1 MRKNKLYNR
10 RDINIFAKGEGWT
23 NQGWYTP
30 EYKMTLGGGVAID
43 SEGNPI
49 YEGSHLSTAGGLAL
63 GATAASGILGGLAG
77 ENETGVGNALKGIGQ
92 VASVLPGPYGAA
104 ISMGLQAVGSLTDA
118 AFGSNIDE
126 AKVAEIKNRAIN
138 QATQEFSHSS
148 NEDLLAQNQAMTML
162 GDVSRGDVGS
172 DGRVANKAKKKAR
185 ELSYLNQ
192 EANKSMVNNFG
203 NAVDTVAQ
211 NNFFRSIDTGNN
223 ILAFGGNIFDDG
235 GKYIP
240 SNYIINFIKNKE
252 GFKGKTYKDGKGID
266 TIGYGFT
273 DPNLLKKYVG
283 KEMSKKDAEVQLRKE
298 LNSRIKVLEN
308 TVPNWEIL
316 PQDSRDAL
324 LSYHYNFPISEK
336 SSPKLFKAL
345 REQNWHEAAKQID
358 AGINDKDNPGLRIR
372 REEEQKLFK
381 RGFVPERKNPN
392 ESITQYPDVLRTN
405 IPPVISPVYVG
416 PKKIQMPTFDSFQ
429 EGEEPAV
436 STNVLNLPTLDQAYR
451 GLYPQGGLGDYLYN
465 KDNSGGMITPAQ
477 FLDMIH
483 SKKFGGE
490 LQTQGAEFPG
500 MMTYIENGGTHEE
513 NPLGGVPVGVD
524 PQGTPN
530 LVEEGETI
538 FNDYVFSN
546 RLEVPKEVKKVL
558 GLRGKKKY
566 TFAEASKYLNKEAE
580 ERPNDQIS
588 ENGLEDSLSKLM
600 GIQEIVKQNNEQ
612 NMMAEGGNIHIA
624 ENKKGTFTAAATRH
638 YMGVQEFANKVLAN
652 KDNYSPAMVK
662 KANFARNFGGHKKE
676 EGGNLYPDGSWM
688 NTLRA
693 YNYGNN
699 DLNWNFNNWMNPW
712 SNPIWEYTKPGNTNN
727 HYVPI
732 DISRDQ
738 VIKAENQKNYQD
750 FIKAMNLDATEV
762 DPNEVAKAYMNFYDS
777 KVTNPG
783 NKFYTDGTLRS
794 DWRDYAKRIM
804 TDHIAGIG
812 HSMAAREGKRYFYT
826 DPTTGNKVFVATP
839 ENLNNYII
847 GEGVLNTEDPRWTDY
862 EIKGLAEGVTPQAA
876 PSPDDTGVQT
886 EETVV
891 NNNQEPL
898 RDYPEYLRY
907 APTVLSGLGVLTDT
921 LGLTNRPDYTLSRGL
936 SNLAGNTRYRPINY
950 TPVGEYLTYKPVDTV
965 KQAIDQRAAH
975 QAVARNLM
983 NISGGNRG
991 TLAAGLL
998 ANNYQDVVNSGNA
1011 IFNANLGNRKT
1022 EEGVGTF
1029 NRGTDTTNAQGSL
1042 SAQQA
1047 NQNAY
1052 MNAQQQRNA
1061 LYAAALEA
1069 REKERALSFANR
1081 NANLLQFTNNLG
1093 EIGREN
1099 WAQNRLNWLI
1109 RNGYY
1114 RRYNDVISTPIKKK
1128 SKEGKTSKIK
1138 EPVYY
1143 TNFAEWAFNRM
1154 NGGKLNRKKNK

>member
-10 RDINIFAKGEGWT
+10 RDINIFAKGGGWT
-23 NQGWYTP
+23 DQGWYTP
-30 EYKMTLGGGVAID
+30 EYKMTSGGGVAID
-43 SEGNPI
+43 ENGNPI

-63 GATAASGILGGLAG
+63 GATVAGGITGGLAG

-104 ISMGLQAVGSLTDA
+104 ISQGLQTVGNLYNAS
-118 AFGSNIDE
+118 FGSNIDE

-148 NEDLLAQNQAMTML
+148 NEDLLAQNQSMTML

-172 DGRVANKAKKKAR
+172 DGWFANKAKKKAR

-223 ILAFGGNIFDDG
+223 ILAFGGNIFGTG
-235 GKYIP
+235 GETMTKR
-240 SNYIINFIKNKE
+240 
-252 GFKGKTYKDGKGID
+252 
-266 TIGYGFT
+266 
-273 DPNLLKKYVG
+273 
-283 KEMSKKDAEVQLRKE
+283 A
-298 LNSRIKVLEN
+298 
-308 TVPNWEIL
+308 
-316 PQDSRDAL
+316 A
-324 LSYHYNFPISEK
+324 PIYQR
-336 SSPKLFKAL
+336 F
-345 REQNWHEAAKQID
+345 ID
-358 AGINDKDNPGLRIR
+358 AGISPIAASGVLGNMALESSLNPKASNKTHWGYLQNDSTIHDHLKKYYNGDSHESQVQFIIDGLQGKLKGNNTSVGKMIQSRFNRYNKAVKDSVDPQYAAEMWDKYYEISGGQALN
-372 REEEQKLFK
+372 K
-381 RGFVPERKNPN
+381 RKNYASTFFKAFNNYTP
-392 ESITQYPDVLRTN
+392 EPLIEKPDITRTN
-405 IPPVISPVYVG
+405 ISPVISPVYVG
-416 PKKIQMPTFDSFQ
+416 PKRIQMPVFDSFQ

-436 STNVLNLPTLDQAYR
+436 STNVLTLPTLDQVYR

-465 KDNSGGMITPAQ
+465 KDNRGGMITPAQ

-500 MMTYIENGGTHEE
+500 MMTYIDNGGTHEE

-546 RLEVPKEVKKVL
+546 RLEVPKEAKKLL
-558 GLRGKKKY
+558 GLKGKKKY

-588 ENGLEDSLSKLM
+588 ENGLEDSLAKLM

-612 NMMAEGGNIHIA
+612 NIMAEGGNIHIA

-638 YMGVQEFANKVLAN
+638 HMGVQEFANKVLAN

-662 KANFARNFGGHKKE
+662 KANFARNASKWHAL
-676 EGGNLYPDGSWM
+676 GGNLYPDGSWM

-693 YNYGNN
+693 YNYGDN

-712 SNPIWEYTKPGNTNN
+712 SNPIWEYTKPGNTEN

-738 VIKAENQKNYQD
+738 VIKSENQKDYQD
-750 FIKAMNLDATEV
+750 FIKAMNLDATEGN
-762 DPNEVAKAYMNFYDS
+762 PNDVAQNYMRFYDS
-777 KVTNPG
+777 NVTNPG

-826 DPTTGNKVFVATP
+826 DPTTGNKVFVAAP

-847 GEGVLNTEDPRWTDY
+847 GEGILNTEDPRWTDY
-862 EIKGLAEGVTPQAA
+862 EIKGLAEGVNPQAA

-886 EETVV
+886 EEAIV
-891 NNNQEPL
+891 NTNQEPL

-936 SNLAGNTRYRPINY
+936 SNLAGNTRYRPISY

-1052 MNAQQQRNA
+1052 MSAQQQRNA

-1114 RRYNDVISTPIKKK
+1114 RRYNDAISPSTKKQ
-1128 SKEGKTSKIK
+1128 SKKGKTSEVK

-1143 TNFAEWAFNRM
+1143 TNFAEWASNRM

>member
-10 RDINIFAKGEGWT
+10 RDINIFAGGGGWT
-23 NQGWYTP
+23 DQGWYTP
-30 EYKMTLGGGVAID
+30 EYKMTSGGGVAID
-43 SEGNPI
+43 ENGNPI

-77 ENETGVGNALKGIGQ
+77 ENETGVGNTLKGIGQ
-92 VASVLPGPYGAA
+92 AASVLPGPYGAA
-104 ISMGLQAVGSLTDA
+104 ISMGLQAVGSLTNA

-172 DGRVANKAKKKAR
+172 DGWFANKAKKKAR

-223 ILAFGGNIFDDG
+223 ILACGGNIFSNG
-235 GKYIP
+235 G
-240 SNYIINFIKNKE
+240 
-252 GFKGKTYKDGKGID
+252 D
-266 TIGYGFT
+266 TMT
-273 DPNLLKKYVG
+273 KK
-283 KEMSKKDAEVQLRKE
+283 A
-298 LNSRIKVLEN
+298 
-308 TVPNWEIL
+308 
-316 PQDSRDAL
+316 A
-324 LSYHYNFPISEK
+324 PIYQR
-336 SSPKLFKAL
+336 F
-345 REQNWHEAAKQID
+345 ID
-358 AGINDKDNPGLRIR
+358 AGISPIAASGVLGNMALESSLNPKASNKTHWGYLQNDSTIHDHLKKYYNGDSHESQIQFIIDGLQGKLKGINTSVGKMIQSRFNRYNKAVKDSVDPQYAAEMWDKYYEISGGQALN
-372 REEEQKLFK
+372 K
-381 RGFVPERKNPN
+381 RKNYAHTFFKAFNNYTP
-392 ESITQYPDVLRTN
+392 EPLIEEPDITRTN
-405 IPPVISPVYVG
+405 ISPVISPVYVG
-416 PKKIQMPTFDSFQ
+416 PKKIQMPVFDSFQ

-436 STNVLNLPTLDQAYR
+436 STNVLTLPTLDQAYR

-638 YMGVQEFANKVLAN
+638 HMGVQEFANKVLAN

-662 KANFARNFGGHKKE
+662 KANFARNASKWHAL
-676 EGGNLYPDGSWM
+676 GGNLYWDGSELQ
-688 NTLRA
+688 NH
-693 YNYGNN
+693 NYGDN
-699 DLNWNFNNWMNPW
+699 DLYYDTNRLVNAFGEAPW
-712 SNPIWEYTKPGNTNN
+712 VATAPGNTDHTYGSLGDAREAEKVRAAFLN
-727 HYVPI
+727 
-732 DISRDQ
+732 DL
-738 VIKAENQKNYQD
+738 IKDVKLNAENPTNTPAIPGSMLVRWMQD
-750 FIKAMNLDATEV
+750 YDKGIPSESPGAFFY
-762 DPNEVAKAYMNFYDS
+762 PNGKLRDDYLQQVVKI
-777 KVTNPG
+777 G
-783 NKFYTDGTLRS
+783 TDGKT
-794 DWRDYAKRIM
+794 
-804 TDHIAGIG
+804 GPG
-812 HSMAAREGKRYFYT
+812 HNSYPKIGKRYYVK
-826 DPTTGNKVFVATP
+826 DANGNRVYKKAP
-839 ENLNNYII
+839 EDLSKYII
-847 GEGVLNTEDPRWTDY
+847 GDPTQDGAWTDY
-862 EIKGLAEGVTPQAA
+862 EIKGLAEGVTPEVS

-886 EETVV
+886 EETIV

-936 SNLAGNTRYRPINY
+936 SNLAGNTRYRPISY

-1011 IFNANLGNRKT
+1011 LFNANNYNRQQ
-1022 EEGVGTF
+1022 EERVATF

-1052 MNAQQQRNA
+1052 MSAQQQRNA

-1114 RRYNDVISTPIKKK
+1114 RRYNDAISTPTKKQ
-1128 SKEGKTSKIK
+1128 SKKDKTSEVK

-1143 TNFAEWAFNRM
+1143 TNFAEWASNRM

>member
-10 RDINIFAKGEGWT
+10 RDINIFAKGGGWT
-23 NQGWYTP
+23 DQGWYTP
-30 EYKMTLGGGVAID
+30 EYKMTSGGGVAID
-43 SEGNPI
+43 ENGNPI

-63 GATAASGILGGLAG
+63 GATAANGILGGLAG

-92 VASVLPGPYGAA
+92 AASVLPGPYGRF
-104 ISMGLQAVGSLTDA
+104 ISQGVETLGNLYNAS
-118 AFGSNIDE
+118 FGSNIDE

-148 NEDLLAQNQAMTML
+148 NEDLLAQNQSMTML

-172 DGRVANKAKKKAR
+172 DGWFANKAKKKAR

-223 ILAFGGNIFDDG
+223 ILACGGNMFGAG
-235 GKYIP
+235 G
-240 SNYIINFIKNKE
+240 
-252 GFKGKTYKDGKGID
+252 GTM
-266 TIGYGFT
+266 T
-273 DPNLLKKYVG
+273 KK
-283 KEMSKKDAEVQLRKE
+283 A
-298 LNSRIKVLEN
+298 
-308 TVPNWEIL
+308 
-316 PQDSRDAL
+316 A
-324 LSYHYNFPISEK
+324 PIYQR
-336 SSPKLFKAL
+336 F
-345 REQNWHEAAKQID
+345 ID
-358 AGINDKDNPGLRIR
+358 AGISPVAASGVLGNMALESSLNPKASNKTHWGYLQNDSTIHEHLKKYYNGDSHESQMQFIIDGLQGKLKGNNTSVGKMIQSRFNKYNKAVKDSVDPQYAAEMWDKYYEISGGQALN
-372 REEEQKLFK
+372 K
-381 RGFVPERKNPN
+381 RKNYAHTFFKAFNNYTP
-392 ESITQYPDVLRTN
+392 EPLIEKPDITRTSIS
-405 IPPVISPVYVG
+405 PVISPVYVG
-416 PKKIQMPTFDSFQ
+416 PKRIQMPVFDSFQ

-436 STNVLNLPTLDQAYR
+436 STNVLTLPTLDQAYR

-566 TFAEASKYLNKEAE
+566 TFAEASKHLNKEAE

-624 ENKKGTFTAAATRH
+624 ENKKGTFTAAATKH
-638 YMGVQEFANKVLAN
+638 HMGVQEFANKVLAN

-662 KANFARNFGGHKKE
+662 KANFARNASKWHAL
-676 EGGNLYPDGSWM
+676 GGNLYPNGSWM

-693 YNYGNN
+693 YNYGDN
-699 DLNWNFNNWMNPW
+699 DLNWNFNKWMNPW
-712 SNPIWEYTKPGNTNN
+712 SNPIWEYTKPGNTEN

-738 VIKAENQKNYQD
+738 VIKSENQKDYQD
-750 FIKAMNLDATEV
+750 FIKAMDLDATEG
-762 DPNEVAKAYMNFYDS
+762 DPNEVAKSYMDFYDYN
-777 KVTNPG
+777 VTNPG
-783 NKFYTDGTLRS
+783 NNFYTDGTLRS

-826 DPTTGNKVFVATP
+826 DPTTGNKVFVAAP

-862 EIKGLAEGVTPQAA
+862 EIKGLAEGVNPQAA

-886 EETVV
+886 EETIV

-936 SNLAGNTRYRPINY
+936 SNLAGNTRYRPISY

-1052 MNAQQQRNA
+1052 MSAQQQRNA

-1114 RRYNDVISTPIKKK
+1114 RRYNDAISTPTKKK
-1128 SKEGKTSKIK
+1128 SKESKTSEVK

-1143 TNFAEWAFNRM
+1143 TNFAEWASNRM

>member
-10 RDINIFAKGEGWT
+10 RDINIFAKGGGWT
-23 NQGWYTP
+23 DQGWYTP
-30 EYKMTLGGGVAID
+30 EYKMTSGGGVAID
-43 SEGNPI
+43 ENGNPI

-77 ENETGVGNALKGIGQ
+77 ENETGVGNTLKGIGQ

-104 ISMGLQAVGSLTDA
+104 ISIGLQAVGSLTNA

-172 DGRVANKAKKKAR
+172 DGWFANKAKKKAR

-223 ILAFGGNIFDDG
+223 ILACGGNIFGTG
-235 GKYIP
+235 G
-240 SNYIINFIKNKE
+240 
-252 GFKGKTYKDGKGID
+252 D
-266 TIGYGFT
+266 TMT
-273 DPNLLKKYVG
+273 KK
-283 KEMSKKDAEVQLRKE
+283 A
-298 LNSRIKVLEN
+298 
-308 TVPNWEIL
+308 
-316 PQDSRDAL
+316 A
-324 LSYHYNFPISEK
+324 PIYQR
-336 SSPKLFKAL
+336 F
-345 REQNWHEAAKQID
+345 ID
-358 AGINDKDNPGLRIR
+358 AGISPVAASGVLGNMALESSLNPKASNKTHWGYLQNDSTIHDHLKKYYNGDSHESQIQFIIDGLQGKLKGNNTSVGKMIQSRFNRYNKAVKDSVDPQYAAEMWDKYYEISGGQALN
-372 REEEQKLFK
+372 K
-381 RGFVPERKNPN
+381 RKNYAHTFFKAFNNYTP
-392 ESITQYPDVLRTN
+392 EPLIEKPDITRTN
-405 IPPVISPVYVG
+405 ISPVISPVYVG
-416 PKKIQMPTFDSFQ
+416 PKKIQMPVFDSFQ

-436 STNVLNLPTLDQAYR
+436 STNVLTLPTLDQAYR

-500 MMTYIENGGTHEE
+500 MMTYIDNGGTHEE

-546 RLEVPKEVKKVL
+546 RLKVPKEVKKVL

-624 ENKKGTFTAAATRH
+624 ENKKGTFTAAATKH
-638 YMGVQEFANKVLAN
+638 HMGVQKFANKVLAN

-676 EGGNLYPDGSWM
+676 EGGNLYWDGSELQ
-688 NTLRA
+688 NH
-693 YNYGNN
+693 NYGDN
-699 DLNWNFNNWMNPW
+699 DLYYDTNHLVNAFGEAPW
-712 SNPIWEYTKPGNTNN
+712 VATAPGNTDHTYGSLGDAREAEKVRAAFLNDLIKDVKLN
-727 HYVPI
+727 TENPTNAPAIPGSMLVKWMQDYDRGIP
-732 DISRDQ
+732 SESPGAFFYPKGKLRDDYLQQ
-738 VIKAENQKNYQD
+738 VVKI
-750 FIKAMNLDATEV
+750 
-762 DPNEVAKAYMNFYDS
+762 
-777 KVTNPG
+777 G
-783 NKFYTDGTLRS
+783 TDGKT
-794 DWRDYAKRIM
+794 
-804 TDHIAGIG
+804 GPG
-812 HSMAAREGKRYFYT
+812 HNSYPKIGKRYYVK
-826 DPTTGNKVFVATP
+826 DANGNRVYKKAP
-839 ENLNNYII
+839 EDLSKYII
-847 GEGVLNTEDPRWTDY
+847 GDPTQDGAWTDY
-862 EIKGLAEGVTPQAA
+862 EIKGLAEGVNPQAA
-876 PSPDDTGVQT
+876 PSPDDTGVQV
-886 EETVV
+886 EETLV

-936 SNLAGNTRYRPINY
+936 SNLAGNTRYRPISY

-1011 IFNANLGNRKT
+1011 LFNANNYNRQQ
-1022 EEGVGTF
+1022 EERVATF

-1052 MNAQQQRNA
+1052 MSAQQQRNA

-1069 REKERALSFANR
+1069 RERERALSFANR

-1114 RRYNDVISTPIKKK
+1114 RRYNDAISTPTKKQ
-1128 SKEGKTSKIK
+1128 SKKDKTIEVK

-1143 TNFAEWAFNRM
+1143 TNFAEWASNRM

>member
-10 RDINIFAKGEGWT
+10 RDINIFAKGGGWSD
-23 NQGWYTP
+23 QGWYTP
-30 EYKMTLGGGVAID
+30 EYKMTSGGGVAID
-43 SEGNPI
+43 ENGNPI

-63 GATAASGILGGLAG
+63 GATAANGILSGLAG
-77 ENETGVGNALKGIGQ
+77 ENETSVGNALKGIGQ
-92 VASVLPGPYGAA
+92 TAAVLPGPYGRLVKEGLESTGNLLNAA
-104 ISMGLQAVGSLTDA
+104 L
-118 AFGSNIDE
+118 GSNIDE

-162 GDVSRGDVGS
+162 GGVSRGDVGS
-172 DGRVANKAKKKAR
+172 DGWFANKAKKKAR

-235 GKYIP
+235 GKYVP
-240 SNYIINFIKNKE
+240 SDYIIDFIKDKE
-252 GFKGKTYKDGKGID
+252 GFRGKTYKDGKGID

-283 KEMSKKDAEVQLRKE
+283 KEMSKKDAEAQLRKE
-298 LNSRIKVLEN
+298 LNSRIKVLES

-345 REQNWHEAAKQID
+345 REQNWYEAAKQID

-381 RGFVPERKNPN
+381 RGFIPERKNPN

-405 IPPVISPVYVG
+405 ISSVIAPVYVG
-416 PKKIQMPTFDSFQ
+416 PKRIQMPVFDSFQ

-436 STNVLNLPTLDQAYR
+436 STNVLNLPTLDQVYR

-465 KDNSGGMITPAQ
+465 KDNRGGMITPAQ

-513 NPLGGVPVGVD
+513 NPLGGIPVGVD

-558 GLRGKKKY
+558 GLKGKKKY

-612 NMMAEGGNIHIA
+612 NIMAEGGNIHIA

-638 YMGVQEFANKVLAN
+638 HMGVQEFANKVLAN

-676 EGGNLYPDGSWM
+676 EGGNLYPYGSWM

-693 YNYGNN
+693 YNYGDN

-712 SNPIWEYTKPGNTNN
+712 SNPIWEYTKPGNTQN

-738 VIKAENQKNYQD
+738 VTKAENQKDYQD
-750 FIKAMNLDATEV
+750 FIKAMDLYATEGN
-762 DPNEVAKAYMNFYDS
+762 PNDVAQNYMHFYDS
-777 KVTNPG
+777 RITNPG
-783 NKFYTDGTLRS
+783 NKFYTNGTLRS

-826 DPTTGNKVFVATP
+826 DPTTGNKVFVAAP

-862 EIKGLAEGVTPQAA
+862 EIKGLAEGVNPQAA

-886 EETVV
+886 EEAIV

-907 APTVLSGLGVLTDT
+907 FPTVLSGLSVLTDT
-921 LGLTNRPDYTLSRGL
+921 LGLTNKFDYTLSRGL
-936 SNLAGNTRYRPINY
+936 SNLAGNTRYRPISY

-998 ANNYQDVVNSGNA
+998 ANNYQDVTNSGNA

-1052 MNAQQQRNA
+1052 MSAQQQRNA

-1114 RRYNDVISTPIKKK
+1114 RRYNDAISTPTKKQ
-1128 SKEGKTSKIK
+1128 SKKGKTSEVK

-1143 TNFAEWAFNRM
+1143 TNFAEWASNRM
-1154 NGGKLNRKKNK
+1154 NGGKLNRKKE

>member
-10 RDINIFAKGEGWT
+10 RDINIFAKGGGWT
-23 NQGWYTP
+23 DQGWYTP
-30 EYKMTLGGGVAID
+30 EYKMTSGGGVAID
-43 SEGNPI
+43 ENGNPI

-92 VASVLPGPYGAA
+92 AASVIPGPYGRF
-104 ISMGLQAVGSLTDA
+104 ISQGVETLGNLYNAS
-118 AFGSNIDE
+118 FGSYIDE

-148 NEDLLAQNQAMTML
+148 NEDLLAQNQSMTML

-172 DGRVANKAKKKAR
+172 DGWFANKAKNKAR

-223 ILAFGGNIFDDG
+223 ILACGGNIFSNG
-235 GKYIP
+235 G
-240 SNYIINFIKNKE
+240 
-252 GFKGKTYKDGKGID
+252 D
-266 TIGYGFT
+266 TMT
-273 DPNLLKKYVG
+273 KK
-283 KEMSKKDAEVQLRKE
+283 A
-298 LNSRIKVLEN
+298 
-308 TVPNWEIL
+308 
-316 PQDSRDAL
+316 A
-324 LSYHYNFPISEK
+324 PIYQR
-336 SSPKLFKAL
+336 F
-345 REQNWHEAAKQID
+345 ID
-358 AGINDKDNPGLRIR
+358 AGISPVAASGVLGNMALESSLNPKASNKTHWGYLQNDSTIHDHLKKYYNGDSHESQVQFIIDGLQGKLKGNNTSVGKMIQSRFNRYNKAVKDSVDPQYAAEMWDKYYEISGGQALN
-372 REEEQKLFK
+372 K
-381 RGFVPERKNPN
+381 RKNYAHTFFKAFNNYIP
-392 ESITQYPDVLRTN
+392 EPLIEKPDITRTN
-405 IPPVISPVYVG
+405 ISPVISPVYVG
-416 PKKIQMPTFDSFQ
+416 PKKIQMPVFDSFQ

-436 STNVLNLPTLDQAYR
+436 STNVLSLPTLDQTYR

-638 YMGVQEFANKVLAN
+638 HMGVQEFANKVLAN

-662 KANFARNFGGHKKE
+662 KANFARNASKWHAL
-676 EGGNLYPDGSWM
+676 GGNLYPDGSWM

-699 DLNWNFNNWMNPW
+699 DLNWNFNKWMNPW
-712 SNPIWEYTKPGNTNN
+712 SNPIWEYTKPGNTEN

-738 VIKAENQKNYQD
+738 VTKAENQKNYQD
-750 FIKAMNLDATEV
+750 FIKAMDLDAKEGN
-762 DPNEVAKAYMNFYDS
+762 PNDVAQNYMRFYDS
-777 KVTNPG
+777 RVTNTG
-783 NKFYTDGTLRS
+783 NKFYPDGTLRS

-826 DPTTGNKVFVATP
+826 DPTTGNKVFVAAP
-839 ENLNNYII
+839 QNLNNYII

-862 EIKGLAEGVTPQAA
+862 EIKGLAEGVTPEVS

-886 EETVV
+886 EETLV

-936 SNLAGNTRYRPINY
+936 SNLAGNTRYRPISY

-1052 MNAQQQRNA
+1052 MSAQQQRNA

-1114 RRYNDVISTPIKKK
+1114 RRYNDAISTPTRSK
-1128 SKEGKTSKIK
+1128 SKKGKTREVK

-1143 TNFAEWAFNRM
+1143 TNFAEWASNRM

>member
-10 RDINIFAKGEGWT
+10 RDINIFAKGGGWT
-23 NQGWYTP
+23 DQGWYTP
-30 EYKMTLGGGVAID
+30 EYKMTSGGGVAID
-43 SEGNPI
+43 ENGNPI

-63 GATAASGILGGLAG
+63 GATAANGILSGLAG

-92 VASVLPGPYGAA
+92 AASVIPGPYGQL
-104 ISMGLQAVGSLTDA
+104 ISQGLQTVGSLTNA

-148 NEDLLAQNQAMTML
+148 NEDLLAQNQSMTML

-172 DGRVANKAKKKAR
+172 DGWFANKAKKKAR

-192 EANKSMVNNFG
+192 EANKSMVNNFS

-223 ILAFGGNIFDDG
+223 ILACGGNIFSNG
-235 GKYIP
+235 G
-240 SNYIINFIKNKE
+240 
-252 GFKGKTYKDGKGID
+252 D
-266 TIGYGFT
+266 TMT
-273 DPNLLKKYVG
+273 KK
-283 KEMSKKDAEVQLRKE
+283 A
-298 LNSRIKVLEN
+298 
-308 TVPNWEIL
+308 
-316 PQDSRDAL
+316 A
-324 LSYHYNFPISEK
+324 PIYQR
-336 SSPKLFKAL
+336 F
-345 REQNWHEAAKQID
+345 ID
-358 AGINDKDNPGLRIR
+358 AGISPVAASGVLGNMALESSLNPKASNKTHWGYLQNDSTIHDHLKKYYNGDSHESQVQFIIDGLQGKLKGNNTSVGKMIQSRFNRYNKAVKDSVDPQYAAEMWDKYYEISGGQALN
-372 REEEQKLFK
+372 K
-381 RGFVPERKNPN
+381 RKNYAHTFFKAFNNYTP
-392 ESITQYPDVLRTN
+392 EPLIEKPDITRTN
-405 IPPVISPVYVG
+405 ISPVIAPVYVG
-416 PKKIQMPTFDSFQ
+416 PKKIQMPVFDSFQ

-436 STNVLNLPTLDQAYR
+436 STNVLTLPTLDQAYR

-465 KDNSGGMITPAQ
+465 KDNRGGMITPAQ

-500 MMTYIENGGTHEE
+500 MMTYIDNGGTHEE

-624 ENKKGTFTAAATRH
+624 ENKKGTFTAAATKH
-638 YMGVQEFANKVLAN
+638 HMGVQEFANKVLAN

-662 KANFARNFGGHKKE
+662 KANFARNASKWHAL
-676 EGGNLYPDGSWM
+676 GGNLYPNGSWM

-712 SNPIWEYTKPGNTNN
+712 SNPIWEYTKPGNTQN

-738 VIKAENQKNYQD
+738 VIKAENQKDYQD
-750 FIKAMNLDATEV
+750 FIKAMDLYATEG
-762 DPNEVAKAYMNFYDS
+762 DPNETAKAYMNFYDS

-826 DPTTGNKVFVATP
+826 DPTTGNKVFVAAP

-862 EIKGLAEGVTPQAA
+862 EIKGLAEGVNPQAA
-876 PSPDDTGVQT
+876 PSPNDTGVQT
-886 EETVV
+886 EEAIV

-936 SNLAGNTRYRPINY
+936 SNLAGNTRYRPISY

-975 QAVARNLM
+975 QAIARNLM

-1052 MNAQQQRNA
+1052 MSAQQQRNA

-1114 RRYNDVISTPIKKK
+1114 RRYNDAISTPTKKK
-1128 SKEGKTSKIK
+1128 SKEGKISEIK

-1143 TNFAEWAFNRM
+1143 TNFAEWASNRM

>member
-10 RDINIFAKGEGWT
+10 RDINIFAKGGGWSD
-23 NQGWYTP
+23 QGWFTP
-30 EYKMTLGGGVAID
+30 EYKMTSGGGVAID

-63 GATAASGILGGLAG
+63 GATVAGGITGGLAG

-104 ISMGLQAVGSLTDA
+104 ISMGLQAAGSLTNA

-148 NEDLLAQNQAMTML
+148 NEDLLAQNQSMTML
-162 GDVSRGDVGS
+162 GDVSRRDIGS
-172 DGRVANKAKKKAR
+172 DGWFANKAKKKAR

-192 EANKSMVNNFG
+192 EANKSMINNFG

-240 SNYIINFIKNKE
+240 SDYIVNFIKDKE
-252 GFKGKTYKDGKGID
+252 GFRGKTYKDGKGID

-283 KEMSKKDAEVQLRKE
+283 KEMSKKDAEAQLRKE

-308 TVPNWEIL
+308 TVPNWGIL

-345 REQNWHEAAKQID
+345 REQNWYEAAKQID

-372 REEEQKLFK
+372 RQEEQKLFK
-381 RGFVPERKNPN
+381 RGFIPERKNQN

-405 IPPVISPVYVG
+405 ISPVISPVYVG
-416 PKKIQMPTFDSFQ
+416 PKKIQMPVFDSFQ

-436 STNVLNLPTLDQAYR
+436 STNVLNLPTLDQVYR
-451 GLYPQGGLGDYLYN
+451 GLYPQGSLGDYLYN

-513 NPLGGVPVGVD
+513 NPLGGIPVGVD

-566 TFAEASKYLNKEAE
+566 TFAEASKHLNKEAE

-612 NMMAEGGNIHIA
+612 NIMAEGGNIHIA
-624 ENKKGTFTAAATRH
+624 ENKKGTFTAAATKH
-638 YMGVQEFANKVLAN
+638 HMGVQEFANKVLAN

-662 KANFARNFGGHKKE
+662 KANFVRNASKWHAL
-676 EGGNLYPDGSWM
+676 GGNLYPNGSWM
-688 NTLRA
+688 NTLRS

-712 SNPIWEYTKPGNTNN
+712 SNPIWEYTKPGNTDN

-738 VIKAENQKNYQD
+738 VIKAENQKDYQD
-750 FIKAMNLDATEV
+750 FIKAMNLDATEG
-762 DPNEVAKAYMNFYDS
+762 DPNEAAKAYMNFYDS

-826 DPTTGNKVFVATP
+826 DPTTGNKVFVAAP

-862 EIKGLAEGVTPQAA
+862 EIKGLANGVTPQVA

-886 EETVV
+886 EETIV

-936 SNLAGNTRYRPINY
+936 SNLAGNTRYRPISY

-975 QAVARNLM
+975 QAIARNLM

-1011 IFNANLGNRKT
+1011 IFNANLSNRKT

-1052 MNAQQQRNA
+1052 MSAQQQRNA

-1114 RRYNDVISTPIKKK
+1114 RRYNDAISTPTKKK
-1128 SKEGKTSKIK
+1128 SKESKTSEVK

-1143 TNFAEWAFNRM
+1143 TNFAEWASNRM